1 MEAAA
6 CRELGAPELLRF
18 DDMPP
23 LHLRH
28 GVHAPWLRLCRSRLS
43 AFLPRTAGD

>member
-18 DDMPP
+18 DDMP
-23 LHLRH
+23 RFTY
-28 GVHAPWLRLCRSRLS
+28 AMEFTRLGCVS
-43 AFLPRTAGD
+43 AALG